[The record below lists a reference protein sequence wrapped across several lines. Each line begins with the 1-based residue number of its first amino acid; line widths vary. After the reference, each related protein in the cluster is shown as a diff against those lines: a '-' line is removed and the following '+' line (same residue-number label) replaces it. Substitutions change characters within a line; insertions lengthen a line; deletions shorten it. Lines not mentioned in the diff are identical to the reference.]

1 MEKVLFQDYSPEER
15 LEMLQNNCDKV
26 IEDYGYEKPLSKD
39 QLKAIKDKL
48 SSASVSLHDVQEE
61 KKEADKEFNEQIKNF
76 KGTIAESVKQLKT
89 RTTYT
94 CEQCFELID
103 YDEKKVGIY
112 NREGILIEE
121 RPAKLNELREPR
133 NMFAQDLTKKTGT
146 NN

>member
-1 MEKVLFQDYSPEER
+1 MEKLLFQDYSPEER

-26 IEDYGYEKPLSKD
+26 LEDYGYEKPLSKD

-133 NMFAQDLTKKTGT
+133 NMFAQKTGT
-146 NN
+146 ND

>member
-1 MEKVLFQDYSPEER
+1 MDKQLFAEYSDEQR
-15 LEMLQNNCDKV
+15 LQMLKDNCNKLL
-26 IEDYGYEKPLSKD
+26 EDYGYDKPLSKD

-48 SSASVSLHDVQEE
+48 SSASISLADVQEE
-61 KKEADKEFNEQIKNF
+61 KKQADSEFNEQIKNL
-76 KGTIAESVKQLKT
+76 KCTIAESVKQLKT

-121 RPAKLNELREPR
+121 RAAKLNELREPR
-133 NMFAQDLTKKTGT
+133 NMFAQKTGT
-146 NN
+146 ND

>member
-1 MEKVLFQDYSPEER
+1 MEKVLFQDKTPEER

-26 IEDYGYEKPLSKD
+26 IEDYAYEKPLSKD

-133 NMFAQDLTKKTGT
+133 NMFAQKTGT
-146 NN
+146 ND

>member
-1 MEKVLFQDYSPEER
+1 MEKLLFQDYSPEER

-103 YDEKKVGIY
+103 YNEKKVGVY
-112 NREGILIEE
+112 NREGILVEE

-133 NMFAQDLTKKTGT
+133 NMFAQKTGT
-146 NN
+146 ND

>member
-26 IEDYGYEKPLSKD
+26 LEDYGYEKPLSKD

-133 NMFAQDLTKKTGT
+133 NMFAQKTGT
-146 NN
+146 ND

>member
-103 YDEKKVGIY
+103 YNEKKVGIY
-112 NREGILIEE
+112 NWEGILVEE

-133 NMFAQDLTKKTGT
+133 NMFAETRKTGT
-146 NN
+146 DD

>member
-1 MEKVLFQDYSPEER
+1 MEKLLFQDYSPEER

-133 NMFAQDLTKKTGT
+133 NMFAQKTGT
-146 NN
+146 ND

>member
-1 MEKVLFQDYSPEER
+1 
-15 LEMLQNNCDKV
+15 MLQNNCEKV
-26 IEDYGYEKPLSKD
+26 LEDYGYEKPLSKD

-61 KKEADKEFNEQIKNF
+61 KKAADKEFNEQIKNF
-76 KGTIAESVKQLKT
+76 KSTIAESVKQLKT

-103 YDEKKVGIY
+103 YDEKKVCVY

-133 NMFAQDLTKKTGT
+133 NMFALKTGT
-146 NN
+146 ND

>member
-61 KKEADKEFNEQIKNF
+61 KKEADKEFNEEIKIF

-103 YDEKKVGIY
+103 YDEKMVGIY

-133 NMFAQDLTKKTGT
+133 NMFAQKTGT
-146 NN
+146 ND

>member
-15 LEMLQNNCDKV
+15 LEMLQNNCEKV
-26 IEDYGYEKPLSKD
+26 LEDYGYEKPLSKD

-133 NMFAQDLTKKTGT
+133 NMFAQKTGT
-146 NN
+146 ND

>member
-15 LEMLQNNCDKV
+15 LEMLQNNCDRV

-112 NREGILIEE
+112 NREGILVEE
-121 RPAKLNELREPR
+121 RAAKLNELREPR
-133 NMFAQDLTKKTGT
+133 NMFAQKTGT
-146 NN
+146 ND

>member
-26 IEDYGYEKPLSKD
+26 LEDYGYEKPLS
-39 QLKAIKDKL
+39 
-48 SSASVSLHDVQEE
+48 QE
-61 KKEADKEFNEQIKNF
+61 Q
-76 KGTIAESVKQLKT
+76 VKQLKDKIT
-89 RTTYT
+89 SHVNELRKVKAEKKEVVKGYTEQISKLEKSVDTASEELEKRTTYT

-121 RPAKLNELREPR
+121 RAAKLNELREPR
-133 NMFAQDLTKKTGT
+133 NMFAQKTGT
-146 NN
+146 ND

>member
-1 MEKVLFQDYSPEER
+1 MEKLLFQDYSPEER

-103 YDEKKVGIY
+103 YNEKKVGIY
-112 NREGILIEE
+112 NREGILVEE

-133 NMFAQDLTKKTGT
+133 NMFAQKTGT
-146 NN
+146 ND

>member
-1 MEKVLFQDYSPEER
+1 MEKVLFPDYSPEER

-26 IEDYGYEKPLSKD
+26 LEDYGYEKPLSKD

-61 KKEADKEFNEQIKNF
+61 KKEADKDFNEQIKNF
-76 KGTIAESVKQLKT
+76 RGTIAESVKQLKT
-89 RTTYT
+89 RTAYT

-133 NMFAQDLTKKTGT
+133 NMFAQKTGT
-146 NN
+146 ND

>member
-1 MEKVLFQDYSPEER
+1 MDKQLFAEYSDEQR
-15 LEMLQNNCDKV
+15 LQMLKDNCNKLL
-26 IEDYGYEKPLSKD
+26 EDYGYDKPLSKD

-48 SSASVSLHDVQEE
+48 SSASISLADVQEE
-61 KKEADKEFNEQIKNF
+61 KKQADSEFNEQIKNL
-76 KGTIAESVKQLKT
+76 KGTIAEQVKQLKN

-94 CEQCFELID
+94 CELCFEVID

-133 NMFAQDLTKKTGT
+133 NMFAQKTGT
-146 NN
+146 ND

>member
-133 NMFAQDLTKKTGT
+133 NMFAQKTGT
-146 NN
+146 ND

>member
-1 MEKVLFQDYSPEER
+1 MEKSLFQDYSPEQR

-112 NREGILIEE
+112 NREGILVEE

-133 NMFAQDLTKKTGT
+133 NMFAQKTGT
-146 NN
+146 ND